1 MALQIT
7 QTVCV
12 TVIILAVLFLILV
25 FSMRPRE

>member
-1 MALQIT
+1 MALQTT

-12 TVIILAVLFLILV
+12 TVIILAVLFLVLV